1 MGANNFVA
9 MPSIP
14 AGLAQPSES
23 APVDLYAVVPP
34 NGFAISGISVIL
46 GGDFEGAIAILGS
59 LDGVNFRPVTL
70 GFTSGRQVDP
80 SRPRALE
87 YPPQLIT
94 DLIRYIKWKVLP
106 NTRTFTQIDITLGG
120 GLNCDCS
127 GGSGFPGYGA
137 SVLPV
142 AATNVVGV
150 SPLVSRADH
159 QHEGVH
165 SAIAGNGITV
175 SSATGDVTISAN
187 FGAGA
192 PSQIDIG
199 DAGSGGAANT
209 VSRSDH
215 QHALPAP
222 TVINNVGAV
231 SALGV
236 STVVAREDHTHQGVA
251 SVSGGTGISVSAAV
265 GAVTITNTAPFPGFD
280 PATPTQIDIGD
291 AGAVGAS
298 ALGSRGDH
306 QHALPV
312 PTVINAVAAASAL
325 GVSTVVAREDHTHAG
340 VASLTAGGGISVSA
354 ATGAVTI
361 SNTGVNGITSPL
373 GTITIGGTST
383 NPTIETT
390 FGAAGSLSQIDIG
403 DTASAGVANSSARI
417 DHQHAFPA
425 GGVPPAIAAAGSA
438 GVATTPA
445 RSDHT
450 HAGVASVTAG
460 AGISVSAA
468 TGAVTVTNTG
478 VLDIQPNG
486 GSALTGQI
494 DLNSPMISV
503 TGNVIRIDNANTKTL
518 PGAPV
523 SNDIDTD
530 VNTGFI
536 VVKLAAASTTIPIP
550 KAPTGNSEGRKIT
563 FKITSRGTSTDTVT
577 WTTGAGGYL
586 FATVLGPLLADFNNL
601 LAATPNN
608 GVIKIGFEY
617 DSTLNRW
624 VCVALAG
631 YFV

>member
-70 GFTSGRQVDP
+70 GFTSGKQVDP
-80 SRPRALE
+80 SRPRAIE

-106 NTRTFTQIDITLGG
+106 NTRTFTQVDITLGG
-120 GLNCDCS
+120 SLNCDCG
-127 GGSGFPGYGA
+127 GGSDFPGYGVT
-137 SVLPV
+137 VLPV

-150 SPLVSRADH
+150 SPLVARADH

-175 SSATGDVTISAN
+175 SSATGDVTISAD

-215 QHALPAP
+215 QHALPVP
-222 TVINNVGAV
+222 TVINNVGAA

-236 STVVAREDHTHQGVA
+236 SAKVAREDHTHQGVA
-251 SVSGGTGISVSAAV
+251 SVSGGAGINVSAAV
-265 GAVTITNTAPFPGFD
+265 GAVTITNTGVLAVTSPDGSITIGGT
-280 PATPTQIDIGD
+280 ATNPTIQVTFGGVPPQIDIGD
-291 AGAVGAS
+291 AGSAGVAAS
-298 ALGSRGDH
+298 ASRSDH

-312 PTVINAVAAASAL
+312 PTVINPVGSVSAL
-325 GVSTVVAREDHTHAG
+325 GASTVVAREDHTHAG
-340 VASLTAGGGISVSA
+340 VASVI
-354 ATGAVTI
+354 
-361 SNTGVNGITSPL
+361 
-373 GTITIGGTST
+373 
-383 NPTIETT
+383 
-390 FGAAGSLSQIDIG
+390 
-403 DTASAGVANSSARI
+403 
-417 DHQHAFPA
+417 
-425 GGVPPAIAAAGSA
+425 
-438 GVATTPA
+438 
-445 RSDHT
+445 
-450 HAGVASVTAG
+450 AG

-468 TGAVTVTNTG
+468 TGNVTVTNTG

-486 GSALTGQI
+486 GTALTGQI

>member
-14 AGLAQPSES
+14 AGLAQLAES

-70 GFTSGRQVDP
+70 GFTSGKQVDP

-120 GLNCDCS
+120 SLNCDCV
-127 GGSGFPGYGA
+127 GGSGFPGYGDT
-137 SVLPV
+137 VLPV
-142 AATNVVGV
+142 AATNIVGV

-165 SAIAGNGITV
+165 SAIAGSGITV
-175 SSATGDVTISAN
+175 SSATGDVTISAS

-222 TVINNVGAV
+222 TVINNVGSV
-231 SALGV
+231 SSLGV
-236 STVVAREDHTHQGVA
+236 STVVAREDHTHRGVA
-251 SVSGGTGISVSAAV
+251 SVSGGAGINVSAAV
-265 GAVTITNTAPFPGFD
+265 GAVTITNTGVLAVTSPDGSI
-280 PATPTQIDIGD
+280 TIGGSSTSPTIQVTFGGVPPQIDIGD
-291 AGAVGAS
+291 AGSAGVATSAS
-298 ALGSRGDH
+298 RSDH

-312 PTVINAVAAASAL
+312 PTVINAVDSASAL
-325 GVSTVVAREDHTHAG
+325 GTSTKVAREDHTHAG
-340 VASLTAGGGISVSA
+340 VASVI
-354 ATGAVTI
+354 
-361 SNTGVNGITSPL
+361 
-373 GTITIGGTST
+373 
-383 NPTIETT
+383 
-390 FGAAGSLSQIDIG
+390 
-403 DTASAGVANSSARI
+403 
-417 DHQHAFPA
+417 
-425 GGVPPAIAAAGSA
+425 
-438 GVATTPA
+438 
-445 RSDHT
+445 
-450 HAGVASVTAG
+450 AG
-460 AGISVSAA
+460 AGISVSGA
-468 TGAVTVTNTG
+468 TGNVTVTNTG

-486 GSALTGQI
+486 GAALTGQI

-503 TGNVIRIDNANTKTL
+503 SGNVIRIDNANTKTL

-523 SNDIDTD
+523 SADINTD

-536 VVKLAAASTTIPIP
+536 VVKLAASTTIPIP
-550 KAPTGNSEGRKIT
+550 QAPTGNSEGRKIT
-563 FKITSRGTSTDTVT
+563 FKITSRGTSSDTVT
-577 WTTGAGGYL
+577 WTAGAGGYL
-586 FATVLGPLLADFNNL
+586 FASGLGPLLTDFNNL

>member
-23 APVDLYAVVPP
+23 AVVDLYAVVPP
-34 NGFAISGISVIL
+34 NGFATTGISVIL

-70 GFTSGRQVDP
+70 GFTSGKQVDP
-80 SRPRALE
+80 SRPRPLE

-127 GGSGFPGYGA
+127 GGSGFPGYGD
-137 SVLPV
+137 SILPV

-150 SPLVSRADH
+150 SPQAARADH

-175 SSATGDVTISAN
+175 SSATGDVTISAS

-199 DAGSGGAANT
+199 DAGLGGAANT

-222 TVINNVGAV
+222 TVIN
-231 SALGV
+231 
-236 STVVAREDHTHQGVA
+236 
-251 SVSGGTGISVSAAV
+251 AV
-265 GAVTITNTAPFPGFD
+265 G
-280 PATPTQIDIGD
+280 
-291 AGAVGAS
+291 
-298 ALGSRGDH
+298 
-306 QHALPV
+306 
-312 PTVINAVAAASAL
+312 AASAL
-325 GVSTVVAREDHTHAG
+325 GTSTVVAREDHTHAG
-340 VASLTAGGGISVSA
+340 VSSLTGGAGISVSA
-354 ATGAVTI
+354 STGAVTI
-361 SNTGVNGITSPL
+361 SNTGVLGVTSPN
-373 GTITIGGTST
+373 GSITIGGTST

-390 FGAAGSLSQIDIG
+390 FGGAGSLSQIDIGDTASAGVANSSARIDHQHALPVPTVINAVGAASALGTSTVVAREDHTHAGVSSLTGGAGISVSAPTGAVTISNTGVLGVTSPNGSITIGGTSTNPTIETTFGGAGSLSQIDIG

-417 DHQHAFPA
+417 DHQHAFP
-425 GGVPPAIAAAGSA
+425 GGPAPPSIAAANSA

-450 HAGVASVTAG
+450 HAGVTSVATNGGAAG
-460 AGISVSAA
+460 QGAITITSPMA
-468 TGAVTVTNTG
+468 TQTGSAVT
-478 VLDIQPNG
+478 I
-486 GSALTGQI
+486 A
-494 DLNSPMISV
+494 
-503 TGNVIRIDNANTKTL
+503 NANTKNL
-518 PGAPV
+518 PASPV

-530 VNTGFI
+530 VNTGFV

-550 KAPTGNSEGRKIT
+550 KVPTGNTEGRKIT
-563 FKITSRGTSTDTVT
+563 FKITSRGTSSDTVT

-586 FATVLGPLLADFNNL
+586 FATVLGPLLSDFNSL

-617 DSTLNRW
+617 DGALNRW

>member
-23 APVDLYAVVPP
+23 APIDLYAVVPP

-59 LDGVNFRPVTL
+59 LDGANFRPVTL

-175 SSATGDVTISAN
+175 SSATGDVTISAS

-199 DAGSGGAANT
+199 DTGSGGVANT

-215 QHALPAP
+215 QHALPSP

-236 STVVAREDHTHQGVA
+236 STVVAREDHTHQGV
-251 SVSGGTGISVSAAV
+251 SSLTGGAGISVSAAV

-280 PATPTQIDIGD
+280 PAAPTQIDIGD
-291 AGAVGAS
+291 AGAVGVS

-312 PTVINAVAAASAL
+312 PTVINAVGSASSL
-325 GVSTVVAREDHTHAG
+325 GVSTKVAREDH
-340 VASLTAGGGISVSA
+340 V
-354 ATGAVTI
+354 
-361 SNTGVNGITSPL
+361 
-373 GTITIGGTST
+373 
-383 NPTIETT
+383 
-390 FGAAGSLSQIDIG
+390 
-403 DTASAGVANSSARI
+403 
-417 DHQHAFPA
+417 
-425 GGVPPAIAAAGSA
+425 
-438 GVATTPA
+438 
-445 RSDHT
+445 
-450 HAGVASVTAG
+450 HAGVASVVAG
-460 AGISVSAA
+460 TGISVSGA
-468 TGAVTVTNTG
+468 TGNVTVTNTG

-486 GSALTGQI
+486 GASLTGQI

-503 TGNVIRIDNANTKTL
+503 VGNVIRIDNANTKTL

-536 VVKLAAASTTIPIP
+536 VAKLAAVSTTIPIP
-550 KAPTGNSEGRKIT
+550 KTPTGNTEGRKIT

-577 WTTGAGGYL
+577 WATGAGGYL

-608 GVIKIGFEY
+608 GVIKVGFEY
-617 DSTLNRW
+617 DSALNRW

>member
-23 APVDLYAVVPP
+23 AVVDLYAVVPP
-34 NGFAISGISVIL
+34 NGFATTGISVIL

-70 GFTSGRQVDP
+70 GFTSGKQVDP
-80 SRPRALE
+80 SRPRPLE

-127 GGSGFPGYGA
+127 GGGGFPGYGDTI
-137 SVLPV
+137 LPV

-150 SPLVSRADH
+150 SPLVARADH

-165 SAIAGNGITV
+165 SVIAGNGITV
-175 SSATGDVTISAN
+175 SSATGDVTISAS

-199 DAGSGGAANT
+199 DAGNAGAANT

-222 TVINNVGAV
+222 TVIN
-231 SALGV
+231 
-236 STVVAREDHTHQGVA
+236 
-251 SVSGGTGISVSAAV
+251 AV
-265 GAVTITNTAPFPGFD
+265 G
-280 PATPTQIDIGD
+280 
-291 AGAVGAS
+291 
-298 ALGSRGDH
+298 
-306 QHALPV
+306 
-312 PTVINAVAAASAL
+312 AASAL
-325 GVSTVVAREDHTHAG
+325 GTSTVVAREDHTHAG
-340 VASLTAGGGISVSA
+340 VSSLTGGAGISVSA
-354 ATGAVTI
+354 STGAVTI
-361 SNTGVNGITSPL
+361 SNTGVLGVTSPN
-373 GTITIGGTST
+373 GSITIGGTST

-390 FGAAGSLSQIDIG
+390 FGGAGSLSQIDIG

-417 DHQHAFPA
+417 DHQHAFP
-425 GGVPPAIAAAGSA
+425 GGPAPPSIAAANSA

-450 HAGVASVTAG
+450 HAGVTSVATNGGAAG
-460 AGISVSAA
+460 QGAITITSPMA
-468 TGAVTVTNTG
+468 TQTGSAVT
-478 VLDIQPNG
+478 I
-486 GSALTGQI
+486 A
-494 DLNSPMISV
+494 
-503 TGNVIRIDNANTKTL
+503 NANTKNL
-518 PGAPV
+518 PASPV
-523 SNDIDTD
+523 SNDLDTD
-530 VNTGFI
+530 VNTGFV

-550 KAPTGNSEGRKIT
+550 KVPTGNTEGRKIT
-563 FKITSRGTSTDTVT
+563 FKLTSRGTSSDTVT

-586 FATVLGPLLADFNNL
+586 FATVLGPLLSDFNSL

-617 DSTLNRW
+617 DGTLNRW